1 MEQDIGYL
9 IKKIETATKKNI
21 QNFFNEQDL
30 TFRQAHVIRVLK
42 CNGRPLSL
50 KQLREELK
58 IANPTMVGIIKRMEK
73 NGYVV
78 THVSPKDKRV
88 RMVELTKR
96 SEKLI
101 DRIEEDRTA
110 FHKQMYKDISDKE
123 LKQLEKLLSRIY
135 ANLQEV
141 DENV

>member
-30 TFRQAHVIRVLK
+30 TFQQAHVIRVLK
-42 CNGRPLSL
+42 GNGRPLSL

>member
-30 TFRQAHVIRVLK
+30 TFQQAHVIRVLK
-42 CNGRPLSL
+42 CNDRPLSL

-110 FHKQMYKDISDKE
+110 LHKQMYKDISDKE